1 MSCSKYSR
9 IDRHINRMSPPI
21 TVISKSIPQTPGG
34 TIIVK
39 LMGSKSDTY
48 TSRDNSLQTS
58 EVGDIIIQK
67 YKSSKTDKI
76 LNKMKAPITI
86 ISING
91 DYYKVKD
98 KKGKIETIYDPTLKS
113 FHVGETIR

>member
-1 MSCSKYSR
+1 M
-9 IDRHINRMSPPI
+9 
-21 TVISKSIPQTPGG
+21 T
-34 TIIVK
+34 
-39 LMGSKSDTY
+39 TY